1 MHGAPTAG
9 PRGDAGRSLHTVLT
23 LAHPSRGGVPPAMP
37 VRPPNEHRSQAD
49 QTILQ
54 TKPGHASL
62 ILNTRPAGLPASGT
76 TRDRT
81 GASWRGQI
89 WCGLWTTCR
98 LRPTPVLTATSVAPK
113 PLPQPVHPLYIGFG
127 LGQHCSVTQSVGA
140 GFTDRFC
147 ENFCLGPGRMRTP
160 QQHSVDPNPEARSC
174 MPRPTGRNSKRLRED
189 RRVGV
194 DFLHPVLVT
203 TGVRTH
209 PEQGNLPI
217 PSFHR
222 LVHIRRWMTGTR
234 PGSGCV
240 PP

>member
-9 PRGDAGRSLHTVLT
+9 PRGNAGRGLHTVLT
-23 LAHPSRGGVPPAMP
+23 LAHPSRGGVPPAML

-76 TRDRT
+76 TRDRI

-113 PLPQPVHPLYIGFG
+113 PLPQPLHPLYIGFG

-147 ENFCLGPGRMRTP
+147 ENFCSGPGRMRTP
-160 QQHSVDPNPEARSC
+160 QQLARHPNSRRARARRFQMAETPSVYARI
-174 MPRPTGRNSKRLRED
+174 RAW
-189 RRVGV
+189 GV
-194 DFLHPVLVT
+194 DFSHPVWVT
-203 TGVRTH
+203 TGVQTR
-209 PEQGNLPI
+209 PEQGKLPI

-222 LVHIRRWMTGTR
+222 LVHIRWWMTGTR